1 MQPRARFG
9 AAGLLGLAAALLV
22 TACSSP
28 PTIVPTSS
36 PGGASPPPSTAPTL
50 TTPAADACAVQVLNG
65 MNEGERV
72 GQLFLVG
79 LADDQLG
86 PAERDAILTDH
97 VGSVWFTATS
107 QAGASAIRSVAD
119 AVQALTAGQPPGSGD
134 SGVGLFVAANQEG
147 GLVQALNGPGF
158 SRIPSALAQGSI
170 APATLQAD
178 ARTWGTQLKKA
189 GINLDFAPVTD
200 VVPPG
205 TDQANA
211 PIGALDREY
220 GHSPAAVAAHAT
232 AFVKGM
238 SAAGILTVA
247 KHFPGLGR
255 VTGNTDDVAGVADR
269 QTTSNDPYLAAFRAV
284 IGTPVPFIMVA
295 LATYT
300 KVDPKSLAAF
310 SPIVIRSVL
319 RARLGFAGIVVSDDL
334 GATAAVQG
342 IAPATRAIDFV
353 SAGGEMIISKTV
365 DVTVEMAVAL
375 TSRAS
380 SDSAF
385 RTLVNAA
392 ALHVLE
398 VKDQA
403 HLLTCSNP

>member
-1 MQPRARFG
+1 MPQTVRFRTI
-9 AAGLLGLAAALLV
+9 GLLAMAAALLV
-22 TACSSP
+22 GACASP
-28 PTIVPTSS
+28 PTIVPTAS
-36 PGGASPPPSTAPTL
+36 PGGASTPPSAAPSPTA
-50 TTPAADACAVQVLNG
+50 PAADACAVQVLNG

-72 GQLFLVG
+72 GQLFLLG
-79 LADDQLG
+79 LANDQLG

-97 VGSVWFTATS
+97 VGSVWFTEKS
-107 QAGASAIRSVAD
+107 PAGAAAIRSVAD
-119 AVQALTAGQPPGSGD
+119 AVQALTAGRAQGSGD

-147 GLVQALNGPGF
+147 GLVQALTGPGF
-158 SRIPSALAQGSI
+158 SRIPSALVQGSI
-170 APATLQAD
+170 APATLQSD

-205 TDQANA
+205 TDRTNA

-220 GHSPAAVAAHAT
+220 GHSPTPVAAHTA

-255 VTGNTDDVAGVADR
+255 VTGNTDDVAGVVDR
-269 QTTSNDPYLAAFRAV
+269 QTTASDPYLAAFRTV
-284 IGTPVPFIMVA
+284 IGTPVPFVMVA

-300 KVDPKSLAAF
+300 KIDSKTLAAF
-310 SPIVIRSVL
+310 SPIVIGNLL
-319 RARLGFAGIVVSDDL
+319 RQKLGFTGIVMSDDL

-342 IAPATRAIDFV
+342 IPPATRAIDFI

-365 DVTVEMAVAL
+365 DPTVEMAVAL
-375 TSRAS
+375 TAKAG
-380 SDSAF
+380 SDPAF
-385 RTLVNAA
+385 RALVNAA
-392 ALHVLE
+392 ALHVLNL
-398 VKDQA
+398 KDQA
-403 HLLTCSNP
+403 HLLTCGNL

>member
-1 MQPRARFG
+1 MQPLARFR

-22 TACSSP
+22 TACASP
-28 PTIVPTSS
+28 PTSVPTPSS
-36 PGGASPPPSTAPTL
+36 GGASLPPSAAPSL
-50 TTPAADACAVQVLNG
+50 TTPPADACAVQVLNG

-72 GQLFLVG
+72 GQLFLLG
-79 LADDQLG
+79 LADDELG

-97 VGSVWFTATS
+97 VGSVWFTAKS
-107 QAGASAIRSVAD
+107 QAGGPAIRSVAD
-119 AVQALTAGQPPGSGD
+119 AVQAITAGEPPGSGD
-134 SGVGLFVAANQEG
+134 SGVGLFIAANQEG
-147 GLVQALNGPGF
+147 GLVQALDGPGF

-211 PIGALDREY
+211 PIGTLDREY
-220 GHSPAAVAAHAT
+220 GHSPAAVAAHAA

-238 SAAGILTVA
+238 SAAGVLTVA

-255 VTGNTDDVAGVADR
+255 VTGNTDDVAGVVDR
-269 QTTSNDPYLAAFRAV
+269 QTTSSDPYLAAFRTV
-284 IGTPVPFIMVA
+284 IGAPVPFVMVA

-300 KVDPKSLAAF
+300 KIDPTALAAF
-310 SPIVIRSVL
+310 SPIVIRTVL
-319 RARLGFAGIVVSDDL
+319 RAKLGFTGIVMSDDL
-334 GATAAVQG
+334 GATAAVQA
-342 IAPATRAIDFV
+342 IPPATRAIDFV
-353 SAGGEMIISKTV
+353 AAGGEMIISKTV
-365 DVTVEMAVAL
+365 DATVEMAVAL
-375 TSRAS
+375 TARAS
-380 SDSAF
+380 SDPAF
-385 RTLVNAA
+385 RMLVNTA

-398 VKDQA
+398 LKDQA

>member
-1 MQPRARFG
+1 MPRSARFRTI
-9 AAGLLGLAAALLV
+9 GLLALTAALLV
-22 TACSSP
+22 AACASP
-28 PTIVPTSS
+28 PTIVPTAS
-36 PGGASPPPSTAPTL
+36 PGGASGSPSASPSPTV
-50 TTPAADACAVQVLNG
+50 PAADACAVEVLNG

-72 GQLFLVG
+72 GQLFLLG
-79 LADDQLG
+79 LASDELG
-86 PAERDAILTDH
+86 EAERDVILTDH
-97 VGSVWFTATS
+97 VGSVWFTEKS
-107 QAGASAIRSVAD
+107 QVGAAAIRSVAD
-119 AVQALTAGQPPGSGD
+119 AVQALTAGQAQGSGD
-134 SGVGLFVAANQEG
+134 SGVGLFIAANQEG

-158 SRIPSALAQGSI
+158 SRIPSALVQGSI

-205 TDQANA
+205 TDRTNA

-220 GHSPAAVAAHAT
+220 GHSPTAVATHAA

-238 SAAGILTVA
+238 AAAGIPTVA

-255 VTGNTDDVAGVADR
+255 VTGNTDDVAGVVDR
-269 QTTSNDPYLAAFRAV
+269 QTTASDPYLAAFRTV
-284 IGTPVPFIMVA
+284 IGTPVPFVMVA

-300 KVDPKSLAAF
+300 KIDTKALAAF
-310 SPIVIRSVL
+310 SPIVIGNLL
-319 RARLGFAGIVVSDDL
+319 RQKLGFSGIVMSDDL

-342 IAPATRAIDFV
+342 IPPATRAIDFV

-365 DVTVEMAVAL
+365 DPTVEMAVAL
-375 TSRAS
+375 TAKAS
-380 SDSAF
+380 SDPDF

-398 VKDQA
+398 MKDQA
-403 HLLTCSNP
+403 HLLTCGNP